1 MISTRAALSK
11 NAWPPLRRVAHAQR
25 RCVSDKAHLLQALRR
40 LDTAAI
46 CDADK
51 IMLSQ
56 DASYGGVR
64 RMDSNMRPVNSQSA
78 KHVMVGFAKTVQCTQ
93 RNDFLAVL
101 RGLMEAKK
109 DDVLLVDTCNSDRAV
124 AGELFCLQAIQK
136 GVSGI
141 ILDGPVRDTVFVQE
155 LSPIRVYATSI
166 TPYAGATQSPGNIGA
181 PIACGGLRVD
191 QGEIVVGDIDGI
203 VVAYAE
209 TFEALLPKAQEI
221 YELEANIKE
230 RLLKGENLA
239 SLTNYEEHL
248 AARFDKKLSS
258 LEFKV

>member
-11 NAWPPLRRVAHAQR
+11 NAWPPLRRVAYAQR
-25 RCVSDKAHLLQALRR
+25 RCVSDKAQLLQALRR

-181 PIACGGLRVD
+181 PIACAGLRVD
-191 QGEIVVGDIDGI
+191 QGEIVVGDNDGI